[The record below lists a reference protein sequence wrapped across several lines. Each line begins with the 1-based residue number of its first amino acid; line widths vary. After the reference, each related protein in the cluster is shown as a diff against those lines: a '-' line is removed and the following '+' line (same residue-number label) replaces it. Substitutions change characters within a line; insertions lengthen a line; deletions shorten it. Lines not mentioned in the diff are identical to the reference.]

1 MVDVVIELIEQDVKL
16 DDTNKFGHTALTWAC
31 AGTHSLTYSLTYLLT
46 RSLTY
51 LLTLSLTIGGHTE
64 VVRVLLFRG
73 ANIHHVTNEGRNGL
87 HYACLYAKA
96 RTVKILFDFLFE
108 RFSTLRLK
116 HSQTQMDATRW
127 GKYATFMEQFMNVK
141 DKNGMKALT
150 WLLTHVLNYSCT
162 QCYREISLGF
172 ITI

>member
-1 MVDVVIELIEQDVKL
+1 MGLRWYS
-16 DDTNKFGHTALTWAC
+16 LT
-31 AGTHSLTYSLTYLLT
+31 HLLTYSLTYL
-46 RSLTY
+46 LTY

-150 WLLTHVLNYSCT
+150 HSLVYSLTHSCT
-162 QCYREISLGF
+162 HYFREISLGF
-172 ITI
+172 ITIKKW